1 MILSELRA
9 NAWRFAA
16 LALSVL
22 AVALL
27 IVGLLFWVRGTSA
40 VARADAA
47 EQRAE
52 ASEARAKA
60 LSEALA
66 RDGVSDGFTA
76 TAQQAMDTNAA
87 AITSRLSAIEGRLHD
102 RAPVPAVCPEP
113 DPVLVRD
120 AAEAASRIRAAEGR
134 LRSLRT
140 PEG

>member
-9 NAWRFAA
+9 QAWKYATF
-16 LALSVL
+16 ALSVL

-27 IVGLLFWVRGTSA
+27 IVGLLFWVRGTRA
-40 VARADAA
+40 DARADAA

-52 ASEARAKA
+52 ASAAELRTVK
-60 LSEALA
+60 EALA

-102 RAPVPAVCPEP
+102 RAPVPVVCPEP

-140 PEG
+140 TEG